1 MIIVMI
7 IMMIIYNY
15 KFLRIFLYEVPK
27 NKDFKEKNDIFLVKN
42 LYIYD

>member
-1 MIIVMI
+1 MFKILKIKI
-7 IMMIIYNY
+7 NF
-15 KFLRIFLYEVPK
+15 KEFLRNFLYEVPK